1 MSPASEFRI
10 MSITNEKGSRAG
22 VTLVE
27 LMVGMG
33 IAGLVMLIIAPLS
46 LYSGRSFA
54 EIANYSDL
62 NCRSINALDRLTKEI
77 RQSSGLL
84 SYSSTE
90 ITITNGPGKPNIAY
104 AYLPASREVVRREGA
119 TTTVL
124 LRQCDSVDFRMY
136 QRTPKPGGHEQYE
149 TSDPGSCK
157 VITVKWVCSRK
168 MLGARRNTDEVQTA
182 RVVIRKH

>member
-1 MSPASEFRI
+1 

-27 LMVGMG
+27 LLVGMG

-54 EIANYSDL
+54 DIANYSDL
-62 NCRSINALDRLTKEI
+62 NSRSINALDRLTKEI

-84 SYSSTE
+84 SYSPTE
-90 ITITNGPGKPNIAY
+90 ITVTNGPGKPNTVY
-104 AYLPASREVVRREGA
+104 TYLPASREVARLEGG

-124 LRQCDSVDFRMY
+124 LRQCDSVEFRMY
-136 QRTPKPGGHEQYE
+136 QRTPKPGGYEQYE
-149 TSDPGSCK
+149 TTDPRSCK
-157 VITVKWVCSRK
+157 VVTVKWLCSRK
-168 MLGARRNTDEVQTA
+168 VLGARRNTDEVQTA

>member
-1 MSPASEFRI
+1 
-10 MSITNEKGSRAG
+10 MSITNEKGSRTG

-27 LMVGMG
+27 LLVGIG

-54 EIANYSDL
+54 ELANYSDL

-77 RQSSGLL
+77 RQSSGLV

-90 ITITNGPGKPNIAY
+90 IALTNGPGKPNIVY

-119 TTTVL
+119 TTSLL
-124 LRQCDSVDFRMY
+124 LRQCDSVDFRIY
-136 QRTPKPGGHEQYE
+136 QRTPKPGGYEQYE
-149 TSDPGSCK
+149 TQDPRLCK
-157 VITVKWVCSRK
+157 VVTVKWVCSK
-168 MLGARRNTDEVQTA
+168 KVLGTRRNIDEVQTA

>member
-1 MSPASEFRI
+1 

-27 LMVGMG
+27 LLVGMG

-54 EIANYSDL
+54 DIANYSDL
-62 NCRSINALDRLTKEI
+62 NSRSINALDRLTKEI

-84 SYSSTE
+84 SYSPTE
-90 ITITNGPGKPNIAY
+90 ITVTNGPGKPNTVY
-104 AYLPASREVVRREGA
+104 TYLPASREVVRLEGG

-124 LRQCDSVDFRMY
+124 LRQCDSVEFRMY
-136 QRTPKPGGHEQYE
+136 QRTPKPGGYEQYE
-149 TSDPGSCK
+149 TSDPRSCK
-157 VITVKWVCSRK
+157 VVTVKWLCSRK
-168 MLGARRNTDEVQTA
+168 VLGARRNTDEVQTA

>member
-1 MSPASEFRI
+1 

-27 LMVGMG
+27 LLVGMG

-54 EIANYSDL
+54 DIANYSDL
-62 NCRSINALDRLTKEI
+62 NSRSINALDRLTKEI

-84 SYSSTE
+84 SYSPTE
-90 ITITNGPGKPNIAY
+90 ITVTNGPGKPNTVY
-104 AYLPASREVVRREGA
+104 TYLPASREVVRLEGG

-124 LRQCDSVDFRMY
+124 LRQCDSVEFRMY
-136 QRTPKPGGHEQYE
+136 QRTPKPGGYEQYE
-149 TSDPGSCK
+149 TTDPRSCK
-157 VITVKWVCSRK
+157 VVTVKWLCSRK
-168 MLGARRNTDEVQTA
+168 VLGARRNTDEVQTA